1 MQQMKRSGR
10 EGGIHKGGGRIEDEP
25 RKKKKA
31 ASSLF
36 SRVSPP
42 LLARMEE
49 AEKVRQ
55 RLSLTLER
63 ASERASARPP
73 MQPFLGDRSL
83 LLLSRGLLF
92 LLPPSPKSCLFAY
105 VRVPSFLV
113 CAQPFVRTCLD
124 RSSVES
130 RNFGKDEEA
139 DGRKRDW
146 KERKKGKCITEIR
159 LEWRERERL
168 SGRPNCDKK
177 E

>member
-1 MQQMKRSGR
+1 
-10 EGGIHKGGGRIEDEP
+10 
-25 RKKKKA
+25 
-31 ASSLF
+31 
-36 SRVSPP
+36 
-42 LLARMEE
+42 
-49 AEKVRQ
+49 
-55 RLSLTLER
+55 
-63 ASERASARPP
+63 

-177 E
+177 RVRKGKTAHNTQQPEKRGMTFFFIYKKAAGLIPSPMDRTNGGLFPFNNLGGKE